1 MRVNEFDYY
10 LPKELIAQEPL
21 ISRSASKML
30 VLNKKT
36 GSIEHKH
43 FYDIIDMLNK
53 EDVLV
58 INNTK
63 VLPSRIYGKKI
74 DTDAKIE
81 VLLLKELSGF
91 WECLIKPA
99 RRVKVGTRINFSNLF
114 MGTII
119 QKLEDGMCHISFKYD
134 GIFLELLEKL
144 GEMPLPPYIHKKLAD
159 QDRYQT
165 VYAKELGSAAAPT
178 AGLHFTEEIL
188 SKIKEK
194 GITICNVTL
203 NIGLGT
209 FKGVSEEN
217 IEDHKMH
224 TEYFR
229 MSKETA
235 EILNN
240 AKKENKRIIA
250 VGTTSVRTIESIY
263 GKYKKFV
270 ECAEDTNIFIYPGYE
285 FLVTDAL
292 ITNFHLPKSTL
303 VMLVS
308 AFSSKDIILNAY
320 KEAINNKYRFFSF
333 GDAMF
338 IR

>member
-270 ECAEDTNIFIYPGYE
+270 ECAENTNIFIYPGYE

>member
-144 GEMPLPPYIHKKLAD
+144 GEMPLPP
-159 QDRYQT
+159 
-165 VYAKELGSAAAPT
+165 
-178 AGLHFTEEIL
+178 
-188 SKIKEK
+188 
-194 GITICNVTL
+194 
-203 NIGLGT
+203 
-209 FKGVSEEN
+209 
-217 IEDHKMH
+217 
-224 TEYFR
+224 
-229 MSKETA
+229 
-235 EILNN
+235 
-240 AKKENKRIIA
+240 
-250 VGTTSVRTIESIY
+250 
-263 GKYKKFV
+263 
-270 ECAEDTNIFIYPGYE
+270 
-285 FLVTDAL
+285 
-292 ITNFHLPKSTL
+292 
-303 VMLVS
+303 
-308 AFSSKDIILNAY
+308 
-320 KEAINNKYRFFSF
+320 
-333 GDAMF
+333 
-338 IR
+338 